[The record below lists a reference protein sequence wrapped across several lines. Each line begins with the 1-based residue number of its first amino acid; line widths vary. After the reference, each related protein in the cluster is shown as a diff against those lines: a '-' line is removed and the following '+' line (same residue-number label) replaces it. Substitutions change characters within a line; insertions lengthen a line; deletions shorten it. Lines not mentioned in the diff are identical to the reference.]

1 MLDLQCAKSDIQS
14 PQLNEHD
21 CNDLPRHR
29 SSNNVCN
36 LDKDTSVTV
45 GLMTVFT
52 AKWTWSKK
60 ISWAQ

>member
-45 GLMTVFT
+45 GLITVFT
-52 AKWTWSKK
+52 ANWTWSKK